1 MHENTNPRFSAIVRE
16 RSWREIMSGQRS
28 ILISAAVILGYVFLT
43 QDLVGSGWILVFQL
57 VGATI
62 LVVVAI
68 ILARSWDPLDIA
80 LLALIAIVL
89 GMTIGLPL
97 TLCGGVLL
105 TWAAG
110 AFLIFGSLALGIFL
124 LIKSNPQ

>member
-1 MHENTNPRFSAIVRE
+1 
-16 RSWREIMSGQRS
+16 MSGQRS